1 MKTLFSFFILFFTIN
16 NFAQEIKIVNEQ
28 NIPIENSV
36 IINTT
41 NQEHYFTN
49 TYGKVVIKYTIGD
62 KLSISAIGYIS
73 KIISSFEEIVVLSK
87 SKSILLDEVVIT
99 TENIRK
105 SQIINQIDIT
115 NRPLNN
121 SQEILN
127 IIPGLFIGQH
137 AGGGKA
143 EQLFVR
149 GFDIDHGT
157 DFQIDIDG
165 MPVNMVSHAHGQ
177 GYADLHFLMPELI
190 QKVEFNKG
198 GYSAEKGNFA
208 TSGWASFK
216 TKDILENSFIKQE
229 IGMFDTYRTA
239 LGMNINKKGIIAGE
253 YQFSNSYFDSPQN
266 FNRINVFGKYQ
277 FDLSKNT
284 KLTLSTSYFE
294 SKWNHSGQIPDRAV
308 NIGLIGFFG
317 AIDDTEGGKTSR
329 FNFNSQL
336 QTQFN
341 SQTSWSNQ
349 FFFVNYNFELFSN
362 FTFFL
367 DDPMNGDQIKQHE
380 KRNIL
385 GYNSVFQKKHTL
397 FNYDSNLKIG
407 FQNRFDLIKDNELS
421 HTLNRKDVI
430 NPIQFGN
437 VNEINT
443 ALFIEEQFK
452 VNSKF
457 SIDFGLRFDY
467 FSHKYEDLIAL
478 NTNTSNAS
486 ILSPK
491 LNLYYQIN
499 SNFKMYLTNGKSFHS
514 NDTRVVVPE
523 NGRKILPASYGSDLG
538 FYWKPFKN
546 IVINTALWYI
556 WLEDELVYVGDA
568 GVVEPSG
575 KTMRKGIDFLVRYQ
589 INKNWF
595 ADIDLNLVNPRAL
608 GVAKG
613 ENRIPLAPVFTS
625 VGGFGYKNSKG
636 FSATIRSRYMA
647 NRPANEDNSIVAK
660 GYFLSDFNTS
670 YTYKNWDFGLQVFN
684 IFNTK
689 WKETQFA
696 TESQLQGE
704 ANSVEEIH
712 FTPGTPFNLKFITI
726 FKF

>member
-49 TYGKVVIKYTIGD
+49 TYGKAVIKYTNGD
-62 KLSISAIGYIS
+62 KLSISAIGYNT
-73 KIISSFEEIVVLSK
+73 KIILNFEEIVVLSK

-157 DFQIDIDG
+157 DFQIDVDG